1 MHLPSV
7 AIHLESI
14 QGLNANI
21 RFLASSVK
29 FRSRTNIHL
38 CERKFQTECI
48 VQAKEVVVD
57 SFHDLF
63 NAGSRE
69 IP

>member
-1 MHLPSV
+1 MHLLSV

-14 QGLNANI
+14 QGLNANN
-21 RFLASSVK
+21 
-29 FRSRTNIHL
+29 RSRTNIHL

-63 NAGSRE
+63 NAGSRK